1 MGAGLGAR
9 ARGGALDSWGIWE
22 EGGGGGGCEVL
33 CAREDGHPAVDRYF
47 LRSWYGTG

>member
-22 EGGGGGGCEVL
+22 EGGGGGGGVVKCCVHGKMGIL
-33 CAREDGHPAVDRYF
+33 Q
-47 LRSWYGTG
+47 